1 VVNEKQ
7 LTRALQAVR
16 QQGGTARQLSDR
28 ILTAGASP
36 QPVTEG
42 RARMLL
48 KELERRG
55 QVERWRM
62 PGVRAWLWSP
72 AEPADS

>member
-1 VVNEKQ
+1 VNERQ

-16 QQGGTARQLSDR
+16 LQGGTARQLSKR
-28 ILTAGASP
+28 ILTSGASP

-55 QVERWRM
+55 QVERWKR
-62 PGVRAWLWSP
+62 PGTRAWLWRTS
-72 AEPADS
+72 ELVDS